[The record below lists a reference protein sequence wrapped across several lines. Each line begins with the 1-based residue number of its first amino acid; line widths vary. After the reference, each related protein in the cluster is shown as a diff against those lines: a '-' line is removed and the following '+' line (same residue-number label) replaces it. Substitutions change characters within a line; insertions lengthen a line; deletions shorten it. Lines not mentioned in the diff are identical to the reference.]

1 MVKYMSNNRKKKP
14 DFKEGTINGV
24 KSSSSRRLTKKERQQ
39 QEYYS
44 LVKMLVCCVCVL
56 IMVFVLNW
64 IITSSFTFNG
74 IYYEEPK
81 DNEVIE
87 VIEDG
92 ETHERVN
99 LHLNGKLTVKLT
111 VGEKYV
117 EPGFTA
123 TSDINGDISDYVIVS
138 GKVDT
143 ETAGTYQ
150 LKYTLSYRGIS
161 PKLTRLVK
169 VEPKPIKEETT
180 KKPET
185 NKDKEEN
192 KDKESSSSN
201 SNKGNSSSSTN
212 KPSTNNG
219 GSSNNNSNSG
229 SNNSGSS
236 SGSSSSKPAVK
247 PQGNIT
253 LKLNGDAT
261 VYVVEGGSYKDAGA
275 KATDN
280 NGTNVSSKIT
290 VSGSVN
296 TNKAGTYK
304 ITYSIKNYNGETL
317 SVVRNV
323 IVQAMGISLK
333 LDNSAPTNKSV
344 NILVTTN
351 VDNFNRLMLPN
362 GTKVPNKVYTYKVTT
377 NGTYEFVV
385 FNTAGNSRK
394 ATIIVKNI
402 DKDKPKGK
410 CYITQLEDATQITIE
425 ASDYSG
431 IDRYIYSGNEY
442 TEKTI
447 KLTRK
452 LATGIQ
458 LNVGFYDKAGNYG
471 TANCLV
477 P

>member
-1 MVKYMSNNRKKKP
+1 MGNTRKKKP

-24 KSSSSRRLTKKERQQ
+24 KSSSSRRLTKQERQQ

-44 LVKMLVCCVCVL
+44 LVKMLVSCICVL

-74 IYYEEPK
+74 INYEEPK

-111 VGEKYV
+111 EGEKYV

-123 TSDINGDISDYVIVS
+123 TSDLKGDISDYVIVS

-143 ETAGTYQ
+143 ETVGTYQ

-161 PKLTRLVK
+161 PTLTRLVK
-169 VEPKPIKEETT
+169 VEAKPIKEETT
-180 KKPET
+180 KKPES
-185 NKDKEEN
+185 NKDKEDN
-192 KDKESSSSN
+192 KDKESSSS
-201 SNKGNSSSSTN
+201 
-212 KPSTNNG
+212 KPSNG
-219 GSSNNNSNSG
+219 GSSNSTTKPSTKPSGGSNSNSG
-229 SNNSGSS
+229 SNNGGSTNT
-236 SGSSSSKPAVK
+236 KPEVK

-280 NGTNVSSKIT
+280 NGTNVSSKIS

-296 TNKAGTYK
+296 TNVAGTYK

-344 NILVTTN
+344 NILVNTN

-410 CYITQLEDATQITIE
+410 CHITQLSDATQIKIE

-431 IDRYIYSGNEY
+431 IDKYIYSGKEYNEN
-442 TEKTI
+442 TI
-447 KLTRK
+447 TLTRK

>member
-1 MVKYMSNNRKKKP
+1 MGNTRKKKP

-24 KSSSSRRLTKKERQQ
+24 KSSSSRRLSKQERQQ

-44 LVKMLVCCVCVL
+44 LVKMLVSCICVL

-99 LHLNGKLTVKLT
+99 LHLNGKLTIKLT
-111 VGEKYV
+111 EGEKYV

-123 TSDINGDISDYVIVS
+123 TSDLKGDISDYVIVS

-143 ETAGTYQ
+143 ETVGTYQ

-161 PKLTRLVK
+161 PTLTRLVK
-169 VEPKPIKEETT
+169 VEAKPIKEETT

-185 NKDKEEN
+185 DKEN
-192 KDKESSSSN
+192 TVDKDKESSSS
-201 SNKGNSSSSTN
+201 
-212 KPSTNNG
+212 KPSSG
-219 GSSNNNSNSG
+219 GSSNSTTKPSTKPSSGSSNSG
-229 SNNSGSS
+229 SSGSG
-236 SGSSSSKPAVK
+236 GSTSTKPEVK

-253 LKLNGDAT
+253 LKLNGNAT

-296 TNKAGTYK
+296 TNVAGTYK

-317 SVVRNV
+317 TVVRNV

-344 NILVTTN
+344 NILVNTN

-410 CYITQLEDATQITIE
+410 CYITQLSDATQIKIE

-431 IDRYIYSGNEY
+431 IDKYIYSGKEYNEN
-442 TEKTI
+442 TI
-447 KLTRK
+447 TLTRK
-452 LATGIQ
+452 LASGIQ